1 MTIAGFL
8 RSVRVLPRSAW
19 PPRSSWL
26 VRRAAAAVL
35 LLAAAASMVPVLA
48 RAAAAPG
55 RPETAVSVAD
65 PIDLNQASAAEL
77 SLLPGVGPSLA
88 AAIVAD
94 RESRGPFRRPQDI
107 DRVRGIGPSI
117 LARILPHVTVGAPAT
132 AYAAH

>member
-1 MTIAGFL
+1 MTIADCL
-8 RSVRVLPRSAW
+8 RSVRLL
-19 PPRSSWL
+19 PRSSWL

-35 LLAAAASMVPVLA
+35 LLAAAVSVVPVLS
-48 RAAAAPG
+48 RAVAPR
-55 RPETAVSVAD
+55 RPASAVSAAD
-65 PIDLNQASAAEL
+65 PIDVNQASAAEL

-94 RESRGPFRRPQDI
+94 RESRGAFRRPQDL

-117 LARILPHVTVGAPAT
+117 LARILPHVTVGAPAA

>member
-1 MTIAGFL
+1 
-8 RSVRVLPRSAW
+8 
-19 PPRSSWL
+19 
-26 VRRAAAAVL
+26 
-35 LLAAAASMVPVLA
+35 MVPVLA

-94 RESRGPFRRPQDI
+94 RESRGAFRRPQDI

-117 LARILPHVTVGAPAT
+117 LARILPHVTVGTPAT

>member
-1 MTIAGFL
+1 MPIVDPL
-8 RSVRVLPRSAW
+8 RSVRVL
-19 PPRSSWL
+19 PRSSWL
-26 VRRAAAAVL
+26 VRRAAALVL
-35 LLAAAASMVPVLA
+35 LLAAAFALSPALSRAVASN
-48 RAAAAPG
+48 
-55 RPETAVSVAD
+55 RPASAVSIAD
-65 PIDLNQASAAEL
+65 PIDVNQASAAEL

-117 LARILPHVTVGAPAT
+117 LARILPHVTVGAPAA

>member
-1 MTIAGFL
+1 MMTIADCL
-8 RSVRVLPRSAW
+8 RSVRLL
-19 PPRSSWL
+19 PRSSWL

-35 LLAAAASMVPVLA
+35 LLAAAGSIVPVLS
-48 RAAAAPG
+48 RAAAPG

-65 PIDLNQASAAEL
+65 PINVNQASAAEL

-88 AAIVAD
+88 AAIVSD